1 MPKYT
6 ISLTGWR
13 HRKES
18 VNVALHSL
26 GVIKGEREMIR
37 RTLLAAAILACSG
50 TAALAETVFVGAI
63 TFTSVTSQC
72 TTVRVNDRAA
82 SVFHPNIVG
91 NQSTAGL
98 SWVWDFYSR
107 GHAIHSTL
115 PARQNFDGTF
125 RSVQTGG
132 TGWGDAYIWPSSKW
146 AQIRVTSYTPAL
158 ASINSS
164 TPFVTII
171 GQIRRP
177 NNDSGGFAC
186 VATFHASYVKDR
198 FQ

>member
-1 MPKYT
+1 M
-6 ISLTGWR
+6 ISLPAWR
-13 HRKES
+13 HREES

-26 GVIKGEREMIR
+26 RVKKGEREMIR

-72 TTVRVNDRAA
+72 TTVRVNDRSA

-107 GHAIHSTL
+107 GHAIHSG
-115 PARQNFDGTF
+115 AIRQNFDGTF

-132 TGWGDAYIWPSSKW
+132 TGWGDAYIWPSTKW
-146 AQIRVTSYTPAL
+146 AQIRVTSYTPAM

-164 TPFVTII
+164 TPSVTII

-177 NNDSGGFAC
+177 NNDSGGLAC
-186 VATFHASYVKDR
+186 VATFRASYVKDGS
-198 FQ
+198 Q

>member
-1 MPKYT
+1 
-6 ISLTGWR
+6 
-13 HRKES
+13 
-18 VNVALHSL
+18 
-26 GVIKGEREMIR
+26 MIR
-37 RTLLAAAILACSG
+37 GTLLAAALLAGATSA
-50 TAALAETVFVGAI
+50 TLAETVFVGAI
-63 TFTSVTSQC
+63 TITAVTPQC

-107 GHAIHSTL
+107 GHAIHSSGT
-115 PARQNFDGTF
+115 PRVNFDGTF

-132 TGWGDAYIWPSSKW
+132 TGWGDAYIWPSTKW

-164 TPFVTII
+164 TPSVTIV

-177 NNDSGGFAC
+177 NNDSGGLAC
-186 VATFHASYVKDR
+186 VATFRASYVKDGA
-198 FQ
+198 Q

>member
-1 MPKYT
+1 
-6 ISLTGWR
+6 
-13 HRKES
+13 
-18 VNVALHSL
+18 
-26 GVIKGEREMIR
+26 MIR
-37 RTLLAAAILACSG
+37 QTLLAAAIFACSG

-63 TFTSVTSQC
+63 TITAVTSQC
-72 TTVRVNDRAA
+72 TTVRANDRAA

-107 GHAIHSTL
+107 GHALHSSGTPRL
-115 PARQNFDGTF
+115 NFDGVF

-132 TGWGDAYIWPSSKW
+132 TGWGDAYIWPSTKW

-158 ASINSS
+158 ANINSS

-171 GQIRRP
+171 GQIKRP
-177 NNDSGGFAC
+177 NNDGGGLAC

-198 FQ
+198 TQ

>member
-1 MPKYT
+1 M
-6 ISLTGWR
+6 
-13 HRKES
+13 
-18 VNVALHSL
+18 
-26 GVIKGEREMIR
+26 IK
-37 RTLLAAAILACSG
+37 RTLLAVALAAGST
-50 TAALAETVFVGAI
+50 TAASAETVFVGAI
-63 TFTSVTSQC
+63 VFTAVTPAC
-72 TTVRVNDRAA
+72 TTVRAKDRAA
-82 SVFHPNIVG
+82 SVFHPNIDG

-132 TGWGDAYIWPSSKW
+132 TGWGDAYIWPSTKW
-146 AQIRVTSYTPAL
+146 AQIRVISYSPAL
-158 ASINSS
+158 ANINST
-164 TPFVTII
+164 TPFVTIT

-186 VATFHASYVKDR
+186 VATFHGTYVKDR
-198 FQ
+198 WQ